1 MKRVS
6 LLFIIFSIPIFLFAQ
21 ADTIPS
27 TEYKFLQKSILPTSL
42 ILAGSLLSG
51 QQNEIR
57 LKNKVLKKYGSDPN
71 FGIDDY
77 LPFMPIA
84 ELYLADLL
92 HVEAKNHWFDQ
103 SKNLFMTVTLNQI
116 IVTSLKYGINK
127 TRPNG
132 EQHAFPSGHTS
143 FAFATAAVLQ
153 EEFKETSPILSYTGY
168 GFAVSTGALRVIN
181 NQHWLSDVLVGA
193 GIGILSAKII
203 YHFEPLKHWN
213 PFRKKKNVVLLPYF
227 SSQLYGVR
235 SSIVF

>member
-1 MKRVS
+1 MKRAS
-6 LLFIIFSIPIFLFAQ
+6 LLFILFSIPIFLFAQ

-27 TEYKFLQKSILPTSL
+27 TEYKFLQKCILPTSL

-71 FGIDDY
+71 FRIDDY
-77 LPFMPIA
+77 LPFIPIA

-103 SKNLFMTVTLNQI
+103 SKNLFMTVTLNQL
-116 IVTSLKYGINK
+116 IVTSLKYSINK

-153 EEFKETSPILSYTGY
+153 EEFMHSSPVFAYSGY
-168 GFAVSTGALRVIN
+168 GLAMTTGALRIIN
-181 NQHWLSDVLVGA
+181 NKHWVSDVLVGA

-203 YHFEPLKHWN
+203 YQFKPLKHWN
-213 PFRKKKNVVLLPYF
+213 PFREKKNGVLLPYF
-227 SSQLYGVR
+227 SSQCYGVR
-235 SSIVF
+235 SSIIF